1 MALPSPTQLPPSLR
15 PIAHYLK
22 TASEYETRDPV
33 ITYWCRLA
41 ALQAALKLD
50 KKSPEAINVLVP
62 LMDWLEKV
70 SCECLLGLNSGNK
83 IKNRKRKKRLQIYI

>member
-1 MALPSPTQLPPSLR
+1 MALPTPTQLPPSLR

-22 TASEYETRDPV
+22 TGLEYETRDPV

-41 ALQAALKLD
+41 SLQAALKLD
-50 KKSPEAINVLVP
+50 KKSPEAVKVLVP

-70 SCECLLGLNSGNK
+70 TQSIHGLNVC
-83 IKNRKRKKRLQIYI
+83 